1 MKRSDGQEK
10 DKMKEQDEWIARLN
24 SNGHYACYAY
34 GWVHAVEILTA
45 YLNNKL

>member
-1 MKRSDGQEK
+1 MKRRDGEKK
-10 DKMKEQDEWIARLN
+10 DKMKEQDEWIERLN

-34 GWVHAVEILTA
+34 GWEQAVDILNA